1 MGYTHRFIFGI
12 ENGTTTDPLTRCEV
26 PVIHADVIVEAGK
39 GSYLP
44 PGNAYDCAVYL
55 TPEVYEP
62 FFKDGYDELF
72 IVSSLGEMY
81 AWACTKAEEY
91 EDGLYFKILRDTAR
105 AYMESDWGRERI
117 KVVHWGN

>member
-44 PGNAYDCAVYL
+44 PGNAYDCVIAIDSH
-55 TPEVYEP
+55 P
-62 FFKDGYDELF
+62 F
-72 IVSSLGEMY
+72 M
-81 AWACTKAEEY
+81 C
-91 EDGLYFKILRDTAR
+91 LRIIFLHMQIPFT
-105 AYMESDWGRERI
+105 
-117 KVVHWGN
+117 